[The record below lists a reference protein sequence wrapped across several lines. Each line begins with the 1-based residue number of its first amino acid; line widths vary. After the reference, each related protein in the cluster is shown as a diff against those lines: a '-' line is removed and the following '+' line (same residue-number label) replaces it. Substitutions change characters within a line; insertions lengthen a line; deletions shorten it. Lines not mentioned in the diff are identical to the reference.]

1 MYQSSHLYWNCT
13 NSVTTAYQLSKTVK
27 QQKIT
32 ICHQSSVTNRHVYTE
47 SSEYTKSASASAEY
61 TKPHFWGKL
70 LCGLDVTTCQ
80 FVRLINSQV
89 GLRLWLRLLRFVCNS
104 HAEVWFIDND
114 RRGEVSL
121 CDAEEGH
128 DSRRRIFT
136 TTRSDEEAGRIAAV
150 VPATPLGI
158 GGRRFVRTWF
168 NWTSVKYEAVTYYI
182 TSGAAMAQ
190 RRWYVFTGV
199 LYVCVVCEC
208 LFVCHYRD
216 ILWQQTFRA
225 PCNALVWLV
234 IGWPC
239 RCIVAQRLDVSL
251 PWDNQ

>member
-1 MYQSSHLYWNCT
+1 MSTQSPPNT
-13 NSVTTAYQLSKTVK
+13 
-27 QQKIT
+27 
-32 ICHQSSVTNRHVYTE
+32 QSPRPRPPNTQSRIFEENYCVEWTW
-47 SSEYTKSASASAEY
+47 
-61 TKPHFWGKL
+61 P
-70 LCGLDVTTCQ
+70 VTTCQ

-89 GLRLWLRLLRFVCNS
+89 GLWLWLRLLRFVCNS

-121 CDAEEGH
+121 CDAEEGR

-168 NWTSVKYEAVTYYI
+168 NWTSVEYEAVTYYI

-208 LFVCHYRD
+208 LFVCHYHFMAANVPST
-216 ILWQQTFRA
+216 LQHTCMA
-225 PCNALVWLV
+225 CHWLAMPMYCGTTTGR
-234 IGWPC
+234 ITSMG
-239 RCIVAQRLDVSL
+239 
-251 PWDNQ
+251 